1 MIDFRSGRAGLFF
14 SKQWFAAESVALS
27 LFSLL
32 WILWFWPTP
41 FSDFFL
47 YWDEAGGTAAYERG
61 GAGVLV
67 FALVRRFL
75 SAPQWAAL
83 FVNLSAAVFLLWL
96 FWRCDTTRW
105 RVFAHLGALY
115 LLLITPYFGL
125 VQIDLI
131 ATAWLAVCWALLL
144 RPPLGWP
151 RWLSWGL
158 GLSLGV
164 AAVSTRPQFALT
176 MSVLVGM
183 LVVLWLMLDSRRGT
197 KVLLTLSATLALVV
211 AIGFS
216 LDLCARYAAGTGERV
231 RTSSAVTLY
240 SGLLATEAG
249 SWCGGWTPAASQA
262 ALEDRDKPLSVAMSE
277 RLAARPA
284 EHWLGIV
291 QCKLARVVLL
301 PRPFALFWLAPP
313 GTDAASL
320 DAEQRRRLDVVEAL
334 RPWERALYRLLT
346 LAIYLGGVVV
356 AILKRHMGGLALLP
370 IAWASSFWLVHLVF
384 EAQERYFL
392 ATIALLPLLPLLS
405 ALVSSADA
413 PRRIETRASAS

>member
-1 MIDFRSGRAGLFF
+1 M
-14 SKQWFAAESVALS
+14 AERRTASSNPSPSSFLGQCAVVQLVALVV
-27 LFSLL
+27 LGLL
-32 WILWFWPTP
+32 WTLWFWPAP

-115 LLLITPYFGL
+115 LLLITPYFAL

-131 ATAWLAVCWALLL
+131 ATAWLAACWTLLL
-144 RPPLGWP
+144 RPPQGWP
-151 RWLSWGL
+151 GWLSWGL

-183 LVVLWLMLDSRRGT
+183 LVVLWLALDSRRGT
-197 KVLLTLSATLALVV
+197 KVLLALSATLALVV

-216 LDLCARYAAGTGERV
+216 LDLWARYAAGTGERV

-277 RLAARPA
+277 RLAAHPA
-284 EHWLGIV
+284 GHWLGII
-291 QCKLARVVLL
+291 QCKLTRVVLL

-313 GTDAASL
+313 GADAVSL

-346 LAIYLGGVVV
+346 LAIYLGVVVV
-356 AILKRHMGGLALLP
+356 AIRRRRVGGLALVP
-370 IAWASSFWLVHLVF
+370 IAWALSFWLVHLVF

-392 ATIALLPLLPLLS
+392 ATIALLPLLS
-405 ALVSSADA
+405 ALVSSVDA
-413 PRRIETRASAS
+413 SRRIQTRTSAS